1 VRPPRAMLGLVRL
14 GLRSFRNVDE
24 HDDNIVEIAHPATRP
39 KSDESAVLNS
49 AADYFKRKYSQ

>member
-1 VRPPRAMLGLVRL
+1 MLGLVRL

-24 HDDNIVEIAHPATRP
+24 HDDNIVEIARPATRP